1 MQMYFNPRSPR
12 GERHAGITLAVII
25 TRYFNPRSP
34 RGERLG
40 QRMDGT
46 RTIRISIH
54 APREGSDYGQERQ
67 NPKRL
72 YFNPRSPRG
81 ERHGVPKPEPCA
93 CRYFNPRSP
102 RGERPG
108 RSHGAGGTHGFQ
120 STLPA
125 RGATMTSTGHPLLYK
140 FQSTLPARGATSSK
154 RSAVQSVHISIHA
167 PREGSD
173 QSAILSTEIERNF
186 NPRSPRGE
194 RPFQRKP

>member
-1 MQMYFNPRSPR
+1 MELPYTLRWLFQSTLPARGATRELRPRR
-12 GERHAGITLAVII
+12 LLNQD
-25 TRYFNPRSP
+25 FNPRSP

-125 RGATMTSTGHPLLYK
+125 RGATSLHIAKALH
-140 FQSTLPARGATSSK
+140 RG
-154 RSAVQSVHISIHA
+154 ISIHA

-173 QSAILSTEIERNF
+173 GYIVYAASDGWISIHA
-186 NPRSPRGE
+186 PREGSDIISMRAM
-194 RPFQRKP
+194 